1 MRRDEISKSRE
12 QNSQKK
18 LRHFLTNSAAQHVY
32 SLQSTR
38 VVFQS
43 IQWHVNSL
51 TRYANELA
59 NDERDEACSSGAFRN
74 LKLSDFLKK
83 GRRRHNDEKTDRTD
97 WFLQPF
103 STWNQS
109 INAICVH
116 QSGENT
122 DRSVRSRNQT
132 SFCLMLFDWTEILSS
147 RTLFYHHLYVLT
159 SSFSDVLETAEK
171 KSYFKEKL
179 LLEGAESDSE
189 DTSWIISGSF
199 CRMVFVTFKL
209 TDCKSSS
216 VSQQLSVFLLS
227 LAATEWSKQSKR
239 NCSWY
244 ETSTVKPNNI
254 SKLR

>member
-1 MRRDEISKSRE
+1 MWQFKTFQFEHFLHSRQQLHIKYADLKVLKILSNSAGTLKFNKHFRFFLERKMRFDEISKSRE

-59 NDERDEACSSGAFRN
+59 NDERDEACSSGAFWN

-109 INAICVH
+109 INTICVH

-132 SFCLMLFDWTEILSS
+132 SFCLMLFDWREILSS
-147 RTLFYHHLYVLT
+147 RTLL
-159 SSFSDVLETAEK
+159 
-171 KSYFKEKL
+171 
-179 LLEGAESDSE
+179 
-189 DTSWIISGSF
+189 
-199 CRMVFVTFKL
+199 
-209 TDCKSSS
+209 SSS
-216 VSQQLSVFLLS
+216 VRVNEFHHWRPRDDREKVIFQRET
-227 LAATEWSKQSKR
+227 AAWRGRKWFWR
-239 NCSWY
+239 H
-244 ETSTVKPNNI
+244 I
-254 SKLR
+254 MDH

>member
-1 MRRDEISKSRE
+1 MQRTKFTKETQTFS
-12 QNSQKK
+12 NK
-18 LRHFLTNSAAQHVY
+18 LRSSTCWC
-32 SLQSTR
+32 LQSTR

-83 GRRRHNDEKTDRTD
+83 VRLRHNDEKTDPTD

-132 SFCLMLFDWTEILSS
+132 SFCLMLFDWREILSS
-147 RTLFYHHLYVLT
+147 R
-159 SSFSDVLETAEK
+159 
-171 KSYFKEKL
+171 KL
-179 LLEGAESDSE
+179 L
-189 DTSWIISGSF
+189 
-199 CRMVFVTFKL
+199 
-209 TDCKSSS
+209 SSS
-216 VSQQLSVFLLS
+216 VRVNEFHHWCPRDDREKVIIQRET
-227 LAATEWSKQSKR
+227 AAWRGRKWFWR
-239 NCSWY
+239 H
-244 ETSTVKPNNI
+244 I
-254 SKLR
+254 MDH

>member
-1 MRRDEISKSRE
+1 M
-12 QNSQKK
+12 
-18 LRHFLTNSAAQHVY
+18 
-32 SLQSTR
+32 QS
-38 VVFQS
+38 V
-43 IQWHVNSL
+43 
-51 TRYANELA
+51 
-59 NDERDEACSSGAFRN
+59 
-74 LKLSDFLKK
+74 
-83 GRRRHNDEKTDRTD
+83 
-97 WFLQPF
+97 
-103 STWNQS
+103 S
-109 INAICVH
+109 INQVKTQTEVSEAETKQAFVWSFLI
-116 QSGENT
+116 EE
-122 DRSVRSRNQT
+122 RSSPL
-132 SFCLMLFDWTEILSS
+132 C
-147 RTLFYHHLYVLT
+147 YHHLYVLT
-159 SSFSDVLETAEK
+159 SSITDVLEMTEK

>member
-1 MRRDEISKSRE
+1 MWQFKTFQFEHFLHSRQQLHIKYSDLKVLKILSNSAGTLKFNKHFWFFLERKMRCDEISKSRE

-59 NDERDEACSSGAFRN
+59 DERDEACSSGAFRN
-74 LKLSDFLKK
+74 LKLFLKK
-83 GRRRHNDEKTDRTD
+83 GRRRHNDENTDRTD

-109 INAICVH
+109 ITAICVH

-132 SFCLMLFDWTEILSS
+132 SFCLMLFDWREILSS

-159 SSFSDVLETAEK
+159 SSITDVLETTEK
-171 KSYFKEKL
+171 KS
-179 LLEGAESDSE
+179 
-189 DTSWIISGSF
+189 
-199 CRMVFVTFKL
+199 
-209 TDCKSSS
+209 
-216 VSQQLSVFLLS
+216 
-227 LAATEWSKQSKR
+227 
-239 NCSWY
+239 
-244 ETSTVKPNNI
+244 
-254 SKLR
+254 

>member
-1 MRRDEISKSRE
+1 MWQFKTFQFEHFLHSRQQLHIKYSDLKVLKILSNSAGTLKFNKHFWFFLERKMRCDEISKSRE

-59 NDERDEACSSGAFRN
+59 DERDEACSSGAFRN
-74 LKLSDFLKK
+74 LKLFLKK
-83 GRRRHNDEKTDRTD
+83 GRWRHNDEKTDRTD

-132 SFCLMLFDWTEILSS
+132 SFCLMLFDWT
-147 RTLFYHHLYVLT
+147 
-159 SSFSDVLETAEK
+159 
-171 KSYFKEKL
+171 L
-179 LLEGAESDSE
+179 L
-189 DTSWIISGSF
+189 
-199 CRMVFVTFKL
+199 
-209 TDCKSSS
+209 SSS
-216 VSQQLSVFLLS
+216 VRVNEFHHWRPRDGREKVIIQRET
-227 LAATEWSKQSKR
+227 AAWRGRKWFWR
-239 NCSWY
+239 H
-244 ETSTVKPNNI
+244 I
-254 SKLR
+254 MDH